1 MAGSWHVGGF
11 RLLIPRDGEDH
22 SKLGEPLRPVV
33 AAALVDR
40 LFPAGLAI
48 ESTSATLTN
57 IGRALGLVF
66 GDAGSPDER
75 ALKKALTNAFL
86 RADLVALKLKTPAP
100 AAAAGHADKAA
111 VVPPPPPPAPVKID
125 ILHIVAVPPNF
136 APSAETCK
144 IDFELTRKTGRV
156 GKKVKLTIKDKDGTT
171 VFTTSTPELDGGDK
185 GTFSWDGKG
194 SGGKFVGPQQSPFAI
209 KAEMVYDATVED
221 DSTVKVEVKE
231 IALAVTAPDDKLMM
245 NDPDLKVETI
255 ATVKIKKTDG
265 TGVLTQVPVDVTFT
279 FTDPAGDNTTKA
291 TSFVYQ
297 APKALGKKD
306 DAAAVLFA
314 AHPDSSSSSADG
326 YKTQAKATTIVAT
339 GADLGKAKIY
349 FKPSGVGGDDF
360 KLKAAVL
367 DGVKELAAA
376 ESNTLTVWRSV
387 TFDKIYE
394 MNGETHISVNG
405 ATAIISPVFV
415 PAFVKYEAGAPI
427 AIDAAKSVKYI
438 GLWTSAAA
446 PQQSWAAVQAKL
458 PAETPTAA
466 EIADA
471 GYVGADAALVAK
483 RVAARA
489 AIIAKAQAWVDR
501 IDTAFSTSM
510 DQWVTDSGIPENALV
525 AIKFYHPKYSND
537 GADFQTNEW
546 KLGGRATPAWLRVG
560 AYSNGTGG
568 YYYTP
573 LDPDALWIN
582 WGGLS
587 HGSGRVTAPKGNSA
601 STVKQ
606 VVRHEAGHATS
617 SFFKREDFGPSL
629 DHSASQAGI
638 MYETTDGG
646 TTFTNREKKILR
658 GILP

>member
-11 RLLIPRDGEDH
+11 RLQISSEGEDH
-22 SKLGEPLRPVV
+22 STLGEPLRPVV
-33 AAALVDR
+33 AVALLDR
-40 LFPAGLAI
+40 LFPEGLAT
-48 ESTSATLTN
+48 ESMSSTLTAV
-57 IGRALGLVF
+57 GRALGFAF
-66 GDAGSPDER
+66 GDGGPPDVR

-86 RADLVALKLKTPAP
+86 RQDLVALKLKTPAP
-100 AAAAGHADKAA
+100 AAAAGQADKAH
-111 VVPPPPPPAPVKID
+111 VVPPPPPAPVKID
-125 ILHIVAVPPNF
+125 VLHIVAVPPNF

-144 IDFELTRKTGRV
+144 IDFELTRKTGRA

-185 GTFSWDGKG
+185 GSFSWDGKG

-231 IALAVTAPDDKLMM
+231 IAIAVTAPDDKLMM

-291 TSFVYQ
+291 GSWVYQ
-297 APKALGKKD
+297 APKALGKKAD
-306 DAAAVLFA
+306 VDAVLFA
-314 AHPDSSSSSADG
+314 AHPDSSSSSADA

-339 GADLGKAKIY
+339 GADLGKAKIH

-367 DGVKELAAA
+367 DGAKVLASA

-405 ATAIISPVFV
+405 ATAIISPVFN

-427 AIDAAKSVKYI
+427 AIDAVKSVKYI
-438 GLWTSAAA
+438 GLWTDAAT
-446 PQQSWAAVQAKL
+446 PQQSWATVQART
-458 PAETPTAA
+458 PTETPTAA
-466 EIADA
+466 QIADA
-471 GYVGADAALVAK
+471 GYAGADAALVA
-483 RVAARA
+483 RRAAAQA
-489 AIIAKAQAWVDR
+489 AIIVMAQAWADR
-501 IDTAFSTSM
+501 IDTSFNTAM
-510 DQWVTDSGIPENALV
+510 NKWVADAGIPSSSLV

-537 GADFQTNEW
+537 GGDFQTNEW
-546 KLGGRATPAWLRVG
+546 KLGGASTPAWLRVG
-560 AYSNGTGG
+560 AFSDGAGG
-568 YYYTP
+568 HYYTA
-573 LDPDALWIN
+573 LDPDGLWIN

-601 STVKQ
+601 ATVKQ
-606 VVRHEAGHATS
+606 VVRHEAGHATK
-617 SFFKREDFGPSL
+617 SFFKRDVFGPSL

-638 MYETTDGG
+638 MYYTTDGG
-646 TTFTNREKKILR
+646 TTFTDREQKILR
-658 GILP
+658 GITP